1 VEARSGRVAHAKKTM
16 SETDIS
22 AAARLLLH
30 ERVHTFEQLE
40 ALVLLYGAR
49 GNARPESAIAEA
61 LKIPAEAAREALL
74 ELESRGL
81 AAGERQEAAPR
92 YRYSAG
98 TTELDAAVRELVRA
112 YHDNRL
118 GVVRLMSD
126 NAIHRM
132 RTGAIRAFSDAFL
145 IGRKK
150 RDA

>member
-16 SETDIS
+16 SESDIS
-22 AAARLLLH
+22 AAARLLLR
-30 ERVHTFEQLE
+30 ESVHTFEQLE

-49 GNARPESAIAEA
+49 GNAWPESAIAEA

-81 AAGERQEAAPR
+81 AAGEHQEAAPR
-92 YRYSAG
+92 YRYAATS
-98 TTELDAAVRELVRA
+98 ELDAAVRELVRA

-118 GVVRLMSD
+118 GVVKLMSD

-150 RDA
+150 RDG